1 MTKNNTQTKLWTI
14 LGFLMSLS
22 VILIV
27 LSGLSGQV
35 WIADVDGINQS
46 AEQVLTSI
54 KDSDWDKLNTLIDGN
69 SDLIPQIGDEN
80 TAENLIWHAY
90 TQSLQWEIDDTFQ
103 LQGAC
108 VTKSTAITCLDISSL
123 ADQITDIL
131 SESADHTDLNSAL
144 ISAAEQVLDE
154 DIPLMQR
161 KISMS
166 FVRKDDDW
174 KLVPNNALLSLLSA
188 FTAS

>member
-14 LGFLMSLS
+14 LGLLMSLS

-108 VTKSTAITCLDISSL
+108 VTKSIVTTCLDISSL

-131 SESADHTDLNSAL
+131 SESADYTDLNSAL
-144 ISAAEQVLDE
+144 ISATEQVLDE

-166 FVRKDDDW
+166 FVRKDGDW